1 MCGLQFGYREYELA
15 HMYFGKYL
23 DIYAEWKKLHNIRM
37 ERKIFREEEQQKS
50 LMDL

>member
-1 MCGLQFGYREYELA
+1 MCGLQIGYREYELA

-37 ERKIFREEEQQKS
+37 ERNIFREEEQQKS